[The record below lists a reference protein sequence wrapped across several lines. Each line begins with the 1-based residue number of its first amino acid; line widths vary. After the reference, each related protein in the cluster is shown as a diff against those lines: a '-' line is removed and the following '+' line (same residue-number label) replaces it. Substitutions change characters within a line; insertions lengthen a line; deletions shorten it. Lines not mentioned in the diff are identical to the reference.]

1 MGGFSS
7 GGKPGGG
14 AGLFLRFFFKW
25 ITLLEIIRVLDIIE
39 SERGVRMSTLS
50 FKAFCIE
57 YYAAHIGRASN
68 EVDALFEQTGLLKLL
83 DEDYEDLHGM
93 SMEYL
98 MQFFD
103 RYLEGAA

>member
-1 MGGFSS
+1 MNTMPHTS
-7 GGKPGGG
+7 GGP
-14 AGLFLRFFFKW
+14 AMRSMLFDR
-25 ITLLEIIRVLDIIE
+25 
-39 SERGVRMSTLS
+39 
-50 FKAFCIE
+50 
-57 YYAAHIGRASN
+57 
-68 EVDALFEQTGLLKLL
+68 TGLLKLL

>member
-1 MGGFSS
+1 MPHTS
-7 GGKPGGG
+7 GGPGN
-14 AGLFLRFFFKW
+14 
-25 ITLLEIIRVLDIIE
+25 EI
-39 SERGVRMSTLS
+39 
-50 FKAFCIE
+50 
-57 YYAAHIGRASN
+57 Y
-68 EVDALFEQTGLLKLL
+68 ALFDRTGLLKLL